1 MYKIKLF
8 INKILKVF
16 LNFNMLIWYFTLKFI
31 NYLLLIIIF
40 FISKLFKF
48 IDSRNKN
55 KIK

>member
-8 INKILKVF
+8 INKILKVL
-16 LNFNMLIWYFTLKFI
+16 LNFIMLIWYFTLKFI

-40 FISKLFKF
+40 FISKLFKY

>member
-8 INKILKVF
+8 INKILKVL
-16 LNFNMLIWYFTLKFI
+16 LNFIMLIWYFTLKFI